1 MDNKKFIVL
10 RSFVVAVGATAA
22 STFIGVY
29 GVFLGATVVEMGWLQ
44 SLTNALSN
52 GGQLL
57 WGRISDRVGSRK
69 PFLILGG
76 LVLGV
81 MWYVLTDVRTPVEL
95 ILVYAIISLFSALI
109 TVNWFSLL
117 ADSSTVKTRG
127 KFLSTVNNLSSI
139 GTILSLV
146 VMTFTFSGAVTDQIR
161 IPFYL
166 AASTY
171 FISLV
176 FIWRIKESRRKN
188 SGQKSL
194 IKTLRG
200 LRSEKRFFRYFM
212 AMNVQGYFW
221 SMAWPM
227 FPITIVSIM
236 NFSLKDVAVLTIA
249 SSMAALAFQFL
260 LGRFIDHV
268 SRPPL
273 IFMNRMLLSL
283 IPIQY
288 ALYGNLQEFIVL
300 EIYSGIVSSL
310 QNVVMNSYLL
320 DIVPEGGRGEY
331 ISLINGFNGIMYLF
345 GALSGGYLLDFL
357 LRFYPLR
364 NALLAG
370 YIVVFLGR
378 FLSSLLFLG
387 LKEPENRKGLPLSL
401 YSLLLRRQPAGNPSG
416 GTLRVR

>member
-1 MDNKKFIVL
+1 M
-10 RSFVVAVGATAA
+10 
-22 STFIGVY
+22 
-29 GVFLGATVVEMGWLQ
+29 
-44 SLTNALSN
+44 
-52 GGQLL
+52 
-57 WGRISDRVGSRK
+57 
-69 PFLILGG
+69 
-76 LVLGV
+76 
-81 MWYVLTDVRTPVEL
+81 
-95 ILVYAIISLFSALI
+95 
-109 TVNWFSLL
+109 
-117 ADSSTVKTRG
+117 
-127 KFLSTVNNLSSI
+127 
-139 GTILSLV
+139 
-146 VMTFTFSGAVTDQIR
+146 
-161 IPFYL
+161 
-166 AASTY
+166 
-171 FISLV
+171 
-176 FIWRIKESRRKN
+176 RR
-188 SGQKSL
+188 
-194 IKTLRG
+194 
-200 LRSEKRFFRYFM
+200 
-212 AMNVQGYFW
+212 
-221 SMAWPM
+221 
-227 FPITIVSIM
+227 PI
-236 NFSLKDVAVLTIA
+236 
-249 SSMAALAFQFL
+249 
-260 LGRFIDHV
+260 GRFIDHV